1 MIGRLLWRITDGAER
16 RWLIGLV
23 AIAFALRL
31 IAIAAL
37 PSPAITVSESGRTA
51 ANLVSGKGY
60 TFDFYGYRTE
70 NPLHSFMPPLYT
82 LLLAGVMR
90 ATPTHAGAA
99 LKLIQAVLSS
109 LNVWLVYSIGILS
122 FDSATAIWAALA
134 MTLYP
139 VNLVVVTQPTITTVN
154 IFLICLLIWA
164 LLRVREDSSWAWIA
178 ASGFVWGLNV
188 LNRPLILAFGLGIAL
203 WCFLGRRQ
211 LHRNWLLLAGGITT
225 AMLIT
230 VAPWTLRNLSI
241 HHALVPVS
249 TNGGFTFWNGNNP
262 FTTGS
267 GFDVRRAQA
276 EDYVGQAYAG
286 QPYAGENGSP
296 IVVWEPYPLPREIA
310 GRVADMDEIALE
322 RALYTAGLAFIRE
335 HPSDWLRLEGMKFV
349 ALWWF
354 RPHIGTYRDFYRPVW
369 VRPYQVVY
377 ALLLVLLI
385 GGLGITR
392 HRWRS
397 LSLFYL
403 LFAYVTASFCAFN
416 VITRYRWEFEPLIML
431 FAAAAVARLIGI
443 MTPPEA
449 V

>member
-1 MIGRLLWRITDGAER
+1 MIGTVPWRGADKANR
-16 RWLIGLV
+16 RWLLALV
-23 AIAFALRL
+23 AVAFALRL
-31 IAIAAL
+31 IAIVAL
-37 PSPAITVSESGRTA
+37 PSPDIAVSESGRTA
-51 ANLVSGKGY
+51 TNLVSGKGY
-60 TFDFYGYRTE
+60 AFDFYGYRTE

-90 ATPTHAGAA
+90 VTPASYAGLA
-99 LKLIQAVLSS
+99 LKMIQAVLSS
-109 LNVWLVYSIGILS
+109 LSVALVYFIGTLS

-139 VNLVVVTQPTITTVN
+139 VNLVVVTQPTITAVN
-154 IFLICLLIWA
+154 IFLICLLIWV

-188 LNRPLILAFGLGIAL
+188 LNRPLVLAFGLGIGL
-203 WCFLGRRQ
+203 WCFLVRRQ
-211 LHRNWLLLAGGITT
+211 LRRNWLLLAGGITA

-230 VAPWTLRNLSI
+230 IAPWTLRNLSI

-267 GFDVRRAQA
+267 GFDVHRAQA
-276 EDYVGQAYAG
+276 EDYVGQ
-286 QPYAGENGSP
+286 PYAGDNDSP
-296 IVVWEPYPLPREIA
+296 IVVWEPYPLPHTVA
-310 GRVADMDEIALE
+310 GRVAQMDEVALE
-322 RALYTAGLAFIRE
+322 RALYAAGLAFIRE

-369 VRPYQVVY
+369 VRPYEAVY
-377 ALLLVLLI
+377 ALLLVLFI

-403 LFAYVTASFCAFN
+403 LFAYVTVSFCAFN

-431 FAAAAVARLIGI
+431 FAAAAVTRLLGIG
-443 MTPPEA
+443 TSPEA